1 MARALVLL
9 GGNEAKTRRL
19 IELAVEKIDLEI
31 GNIVRRS
38 SLYESAP
45 WGFESD
51 SNFLNCVIE
60 VYIENIE
67 PQSLL
72 NKVLGIE
79 KELGRKRQAAGGY
92 LSRPIDI
99 DILFIDNMVIE
110 TEKLRLPH
118 PRLHLR
124 RFTLLPLNE
133 YWSDWY
139 HPVLGKTL
147 SELLNE
153 CEDRGFV
160 QRLA

>member
-79 KELGRKRQAAGGY
+79 KELG
-92 LSRPIDI
+92 
-99 DILFIDNMVIE
+99 
-110 TEKLRLPH
+110 
-118 PRLHLR
+118 
-124 RFTLLPLNE
+124 
-133 YWSDWY
+133 
-139 HPVLGKTL
+139 
-147 SELLNE
+147 
-153 CEDRGFV
+153 
-160 QRLA
+160 